1 MESFGY
7 MTRVRKVQ
15 KCLEINAND
24 QKCVMRI
31 IKNVCMYI
39 YTLIYVYMYLYIY
52 IYIIY
57 THIVRR
63 KIDQCNAFCRK

>member
-52 IYIIY
+52 I
-57 THIVRR
+57 
-63 KIDQCNAFCRK
+63 